1 MIARKKP
8 RTDSVIIVQGEG
20 KRSREHRKGRGEK
33 EEGALRAIQLLIWR
47 GD

>member
-20 KRSREHRKGRGEK
+20 KRRREQRTEK
-33 EEGALRAIQLLIWR
+33 RER
-47 GD
+47 